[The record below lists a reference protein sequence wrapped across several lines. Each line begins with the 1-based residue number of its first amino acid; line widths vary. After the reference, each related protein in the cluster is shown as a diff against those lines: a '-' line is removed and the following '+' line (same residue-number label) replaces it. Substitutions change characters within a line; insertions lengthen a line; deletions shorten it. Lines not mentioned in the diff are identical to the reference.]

1 MGLKKDNAVA
11 KITASDVLS
20 LLRARFG
27 ADKRKY
33 ICASEVA
40 LTTGG
45 GARRIDFCVMTCY
58 ASQDFAIEGIEIKVD
73 PTDLRHE
80 IQEHKKHEAFF
91 SCFDYYSI
99 AVTDQAYQSCKDLI
113 PSQWGIYIV
122 KETKESIKRRQEA
135 EAGLQD
141 DIPTPHLML
150 NCKRKPLPLETR
162 QELLPRG
169 FVASFARKSISDALA
184 PHLREEHDEYR
195 RGYEDGRQ
203 RGFKEGERSASE
215 ELTELRGYRDL
226 ANRLQDD
233 DGYFSFLTL
242 EQSLDLIAAMQI
254 TRVQSLYDALV
265 RIHEETAHSLAA
277 LSGRFELS
285 EWARGTANEQ
295 DVSDEELMDMIKER
309 DRLIEDARR
318 RWRMSVY

>member
-1 MGLKKDNAVA
+1 MGLKKDNAVV

-122 KETKESIKRRQEA
+122 KETKESIKRRQET

-184 PHLREEHDEYR
+184 PHLREEHDEYW

-203 RGFKEGERSASE
+203 RGFREGERSASE

-226 ANRLQDD
+226 SNRLQDD

-318 RWRMSVY
+318 RWRMSVH